1 MLSEDHLV
9 YLSQNLDLT
18 NNDQIWTGSIAGL
31 RNLERRRG
39 QDFSA
44 SNRVLFNQLQMG
56 FIDLC
61 PNFDPPM
68 DATTRV
74 MRYSAILVEWMWTM
88 VDEEHS
94 RVGPATVPLLM

>member
-1 MLSEDHLV
+1 MLSEDHLA

-74 MRYSAILVEWMWTM
+74 CHIGGMD
-88 VDEEHS
+88 VDHGG
-94 RVGPATVPLLM
+94 RGT